1 LPNHSSKKVTKT
13 MIYPFGSELEF
24 ANLTASVAARGF
36 IQRGIKG
43 FKFVLDQ
50 SHGVTGECVSCP
62 MAYGLEAINQIQKAC
77 EALEDM
83 GATIIVNCGFH
94 VHVSNAPLQ
103 AGIDPDEWTAK
114 SINHFESTGGY
125 YNGDLCEPMDAVLV
139 KDIMWRYT
147 RMQSTHNGINSMLPI
162 SRRNMSM
169 AQALLL
175 PKIEAANTIDELR
188 RATHGKFSTINLM
201 PWTTHGTIEF
211 RQAAGTLDAVKVT
224 QWVRFIMNLIDH
236 SQTNRITNTGTRT
249 IDHTTPD
256 QPFRRGARVGVQYT
270 MMRSVQGGA
279 TTRDIMDATGC
290 SESRVRAAVSEIRT
304 RVGDAN
310 VTTHT
315 MQAQGAT
322 YGDGTDMTR
331 YEVRREWQETI
342 TGGAAL
348 LPDTRIGNPSIWAS
362 LDDSDYEFWMGR
374 IQSLDR

>member
-1 LPNHSSKKVTKT
+1 MT
-13 MIYPFGSELEF
+13 YPIGLELEF
-24 ANLTASVAARGF
+24 SNLSPNTAARGF
-36 IQRGIKG
+36 AEHGIKG
-43 FKFVLDQ
+43 FKFVTDA
-50 SHGVTGECVSCP
+50 SHGVTGECISVP
-62 MAYGLEAINQIQKAC
+62 MAYGSEAINQIQKAC
-77 EALEDM
+77 DALEEM
-83 GATIIVNCGFH
+83 GARIIVNCGYH

-114 SINHFESTGGY
+114 SINHFESTGRY

-147 RMQSTHNGINSMLPI
+147 RMQSTHNGINSMLPA
-162 SRRNMSM
+162 SRRNMNM

-175 PKIEAANTIDELR
+175 PRIEAANTIEELR
-188 RATHGKFSTINLM
+188 RATHGKFSTINLQ

-211 RQAAGTLDAVKVT
+211 RQAAGTLDAVKAT
-224 QWVRFIMNLIDH
+224 QWVRFILNLIDH

-249 IDHTTPD
+249 IEHTTPD
-256 QPFRRGARVGVQYT
+256 QPFRNGARVGVQYD

-290 SESRVRAAVSEIRT
+290 SESRVRAAVSEIRA
-304 RVGDAN
+304 RIGDEN

-331 YEVRREWQETI
+331 YEVRTEWTETI

-348 LPDTRIGNPSIWAS
+348 LPDTRIGNPSIWAN

-374 IQSLDR
+374 IQALDR